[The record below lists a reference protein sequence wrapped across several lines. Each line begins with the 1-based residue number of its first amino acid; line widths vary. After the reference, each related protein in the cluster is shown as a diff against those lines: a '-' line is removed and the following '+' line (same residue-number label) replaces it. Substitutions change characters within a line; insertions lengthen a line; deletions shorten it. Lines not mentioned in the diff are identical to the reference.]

1 MVDGINKVFDWVH
14 NRTCAVDG
22 VVFKFYAAVAVVCPC
37 CTFYRGI
44 GIGIATGLVVGVI
57 L

>member
-1 MVDGINKVFDWVH
+1 MVDGMNKVFDWVH